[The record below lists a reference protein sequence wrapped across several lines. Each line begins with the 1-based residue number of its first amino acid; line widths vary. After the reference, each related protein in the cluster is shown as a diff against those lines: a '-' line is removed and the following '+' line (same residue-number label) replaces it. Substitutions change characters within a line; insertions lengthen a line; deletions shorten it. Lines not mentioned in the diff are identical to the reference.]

1 VFKLDVFSNIL
12 GSAEAA
18 GSVQEYHDGV
28 KARAA
33 AALDAAA
40 SSGRGDAAAACLVL
54 GAACLTA
61 FIQHNLTG

>member
-1 VFKLDVFSNIL
+1 
-12 GSAEAA
+12 
-18 GSVQEYHDGV
+18 VQEYHDGV
-28 KARAA
+28 KARVA

-40 SSGRGDAAAACLVL
+40 SSGQADAAAECLVL